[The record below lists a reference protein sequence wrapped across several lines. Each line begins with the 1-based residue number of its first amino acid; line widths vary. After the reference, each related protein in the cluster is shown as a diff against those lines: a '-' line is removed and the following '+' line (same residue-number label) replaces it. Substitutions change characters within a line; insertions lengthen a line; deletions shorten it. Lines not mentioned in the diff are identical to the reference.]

1 MVALLSVS
9 ALAGASRLD
18 EGKNHDLS
26 KARVMDRTILAVM
39 ESYYDP
45 DRIDTKKMFGSA
57 LDAIQLAVAEMKVD
71 YPKDGKTAIIEIS
84 GKRLKVVMDKVGSPW
99 GLSRAMRRVFRFMV
113 DNLPSEE
120 RDYLTLEYV
129 AVNGLLSV
137 LDPHSSVMMPDL
149 WEELRM
155 STRGEFEGVGI
166 RITTD
171 RRPPCNGDLTVV
183 EVFKNTPAMRA
194 GVRKGDKII
203 KIDGDSTVNI
213 TTSEAAERLR
223 GAPNTKVRVHVR
235 RVDGTIDK
243 LLVSRGKIVIES
255 VESKMLDGNVGY
267 ITLETFQRNS
277 ATEIQETL
285 LSLRAKKMKGLI
297 LDLRGNPGGLLD
309 AAIKVADLFVS
320 SGTIVTTA
328 GRHDDVREVE
338 NAVAE
343 GTEPPYPLVILID
356 SFSASAAEV
365 LAGALRNHGRALL
378 IGETS
383 FGKGSVQTVLPL
395 PGGGAL
401 RLTIAQ
407 YLTPGDISIQAV
419 GVAPDI
425 RFWPAIVDREEMHL
439 DVGGPGFSEADLDS
453 HLVRPNARERGDRPG
468 AIEVMTF
475 MPASRRKADFRMWER
490 CYPEGPE
497 RDSFMSGHNVEF
509 ARRLIANARGVT
521 TSELIIEAGKIV
533 GKESRGEETALLK
546 ALKKMGVDWKP
557 GRDGGDAGKD
567 PMTVEDPSITA
578 TAQIQGKIKP
588 GGKFKIKVSVKNGT
602 GDALYRLRA
611 VTKSDNP
618 LLSGLELVFGK
629 VKSNR
634 TKNWAV
640 VVDLPQVLARRS
652 DPVEIKFFSESGR
665 VPRPISIDVAMPVKS
680 HPALSYR
687 WHLEDLGNGNGFV
700 EPGEEFLMSV
710 VVENVGEVATFDVD
724 ANLSARPG
732 INVKQ
737 GHFSVGKLAPGKSAK
752 GVFRIQLAD
761 RYNLDEAQL
770 HLALEE
776 WIPSKFPRTRGLID
790 HKIVL
795 PVSPMRPGPS
805 GASGSITIVGD
816 RPVPLYSVPRSIG
829 RIAGRVKAGATFKV
843 DGRQKNFFRLVL
855 EKDRHAWIAESSTR
869 PGGNGRPGYELSEI
883 VPPRISLDGGFI
895 RKTGEKTV
903 RISGNARHP
912 EGVSDLIVFV
922 GGKKVAYLPNKRGAD
937 NDRIAFEVD
946 VPLEDGA
953 NQVLIVA
960 RHDKDLIETELV
972 FVRKES
978 R

>member
-1 MVALLSVS
+1 MVVLLSVS
-9 ALAGASRLD
+9 AFAGASRLE

-26 KARVMDRTILAVM
+26 KAQVMDRTILAVM

-45 DRIDTKKMFGSA
+45 DRIDTRKMFKSA
-57 LDAIQLAVAEMKVD
+57 LDAIQLSVAEIKVD
-71 YPKDGKTAIIEIS
+71 FSKDGETAIIEIS
-84 GKRLKVVMDKVGSPW
+84 GKSIKVAMKGVGSPW
-99 GLSRAMRRVFRFMV
+99 GLSRAMRKVFRFMV
-113 DNLPSEE
+113 DNLPVED

-155 STRGEFEGVGI
+155 STQGEFEGVGI

-194 GVRKGDKII
+194 GMRKGDKII

-235 RVDGTIDK
+235 RVDGSIDK
-243 LLVSRGKIVIES
+243 LLVSRGKIAIES

-277 ATEIQETL
+277 ATEIQENL
-285 LSLRAKKMKGLI
+285 RSLRAKKMKGLI

-309 AAIKVADLFVS
+309 SAIKVADLFVS

-383 FGKGSVQTVLPL
+383 FGKGSVQAVLPL

-453 HLVRPNARERGDRPG
+453 HLVRPNARVRGDRPG

-475 MPASRRKADFRMWER
+475 MPASRRKADSKMWER
-490 CYPEGPE
+490 CYPEGPDRE
-497 RDSFMSGHNVEF
+497 SFMSGHKIEF
-509 ARRLIANARGVT
+509 ARRLIAKAKGVT
-521 TSELIIEAGKIV
+521 TSELILEAGEIV
-533 GKESRGEETALLK
+533 GKETRGEEVALLK
-546 ALKKMGVDWKP
+546 ALKKMGVDWTSA
-557 GRDGGDAGKD
+557 RNGDADSD
-567 PMTVEDPSITA
+567 PKTVEDPSITA
-578 TAQIQGKIKP
+578 KAQILGKIKP
-588 GGKFKIKVSVKNGT
+588 GGKFRIKVAVNNGT
-602 GDALYRLRA
+602 DDTINRLRA

-629 VKSNR
+629 VKSKR
-634 TKNWAV
+634 SKNWAV
-640 VVDLPQVLARRS
+640 LVDLPRILARRS

-665 VPRPISIDVAMPVKS
+665 VPKPISIDVAMPVKS
-680 HPALSYR
+680 NPVLSYR

-700 EPGEEFLMSV
+700 EPGEELLMSV
-710 VVENVGEVATFDVD
+710 VVENVGDVATFDVD
-724 ANLSARPG
+724 ANLSAKPG
-732 INVKQ
+732 INVKH
-737 GHFSVGKLAPGKSAK
+737 GHFGVGKLAPGKSAR
-752 GVFRIQLAD
+752 GVFRIQLSD
-761 RYNLDEAQL
+761 RYPLDEAQL

-805 GASGSITIVGD
+805 GASGSVTIVGD
-816 RPVPLYSVPRSIG
+816 GPVPLYSVPISTG
-829 RIAGRVKAGATFKV
+829 RVAGRVKAGATFKV
-843 DGRQKNFFRLVL
+843 DGRHKDFFRLVL
-855 EKDRHAWIAESSTR
+855 EEDRHAWIAESSTR
-869 PGGNGRPGYELSEI
+869 PGGNGRSTYELSETS
-883 VPPRISLDGGFI
+883 PPRIFLDGGFI

-903 RISGNARHP
+903 RISGYAKHP
-912 EGVSDLIVFV
+912 EGLRDLIVLV

-937 NDRIAFEVD
+937 NDRIAFSVD

-960 RHDKDLIETELV
+960 RHDKDLVETEFV
-972 FVRKES
+972 FVRKEV

>member
-1 MVALLSVS
+1 MVVVLSIS
-9 ALAGASRLD
+9 ASAGASKL
-18 EGKNHDLS
+18 EKGKKHDLS
-26 KARVMDRTILAVM
+26 KAQVMDRTILAIM

-45 DRIDTKKMFGSA
+45 DRVDTKKMFKSA
-57 LDAIQLAVAEMKVD
+57 LDTIQLNVAEIKVD
-71 YPKDGKTAIIEIS
+71 FSKDGETAIIEIS
-84 GKRLKVVMDKVGSPW
+84 GKRMKVAMNGVGSPW

-113 DNLPSEE
+113 DNLPAED

-171 RRPPCNGDLTVV
+171 RRPPCDGDLTVV

-194 GVRKGDKII
+194 GMRKGDKII

-223 GAPNTKVRVHVR
+223 GTPDTKVRVQVKR
-235 RVDGTIDK
+235 LDGTIDK
-243 LLVSRGKIVIES
+243 LLVSRGKIAIES

-277 ATEIQETL
+277 ADEIRDTL
-285 LSLRAKKMKGLI
+285 HSLRAKKMKGLI

-309 AAIKVADLFVS
+309 SAIKVADLFVS

-328 GRHDDVREVE
+328 GRQGDVREVE
-338 NAVAE
+338 NASVA
-343 GTEPPYPLVILID
+343 GTEPLYPLVIMID

-383 FGKGSVQTVLPL
+383 FGKGSVQAVLPL

-453 HLVRPNARERGDRPG
+453 HLVRPNAMERGDSPG

-475 MPASRRKADFRMWER
+475 LPASRRKADSKMWER
-490 CYPEGPE
+490 CYPEGPDRE
-497 RDSFMSGHNVEF
+497 SFMSGHKIEF

-521 TSELIIEAGKIV
+521 TSELILEAGEIV
-533 GKESRGEETALLK
+533 EKEAHGEEAALLK
-546 ALKKMGVDWKP
+546 ALKKMGIDWTSV
-557 GRDGGDAGKD
+557 RSDNANLD
-567 PMTVEDPSITA
+567 PKMVEDPAITA
-578 TAQIQGKIKP
+578 TAQILGNIKP
-588 GGKFKIKVSVKNGT
+588 GGKFKIKVTVKNGT
-602 GDALYRLRA
+602 GDTISRLRA
-611 VTKSDNP
+611 VTKSDNH
-618 LLSGLELVFGK
+618 LLSGLELVFGQ
-629 VKSNR
+629 VKKNR
-634 TKNWAV
+634 SKKWAV
-640 VVDLPQVLARRS
+640 VVDLPRILARRS
-652 DPVEIKFFSESGR
+652 DPVEISFFSESGR
-665 VPRPISIDVAMPVKS
+665 VPRPISIDVAMPIVS
-680 HPALSYR
+680 HPVLSYR

-700 EPGEEFLMSV
+700 EPGEDLLMSV
-710 VVENVGEVATFDVD
+710 VVENVGDVATFDVD
-724 ANLSARPG
+724 ANLSAKPG

-737 GHFSVGKLAPGKSAK
+737 GHFRVGKLAPGKSAH
-752 GVFRIQLAD
+752 GVFRLQLAD

-776 WIPSKFPRTRGLID
+776 WVPSKFPIARGLID
-790 HKIVL
+790 HKIIL
-795 PVSPMRPGPS
+795 PVSPMRPKPS
-805 GASGSITIVGD
+805 RASGSVTVVGD
-816 RPVPLYSVPRSIG
+816 RPVPLYSVPLSTG

-843 DGRQKNFFRLVL
+843 DGRQKGFFRMVL
-855 EKDRHAWIAESSTR
+855 EEDRHAWIAESSTR
-869 PGGNGRPGYELSEI
+869 PGGNGRPDYELSETS
-883 VPPRISLDGGFI
+883 PPRIFLDGGFI
-895 RKTGEKTV
+895 RKTGEKTA
-903 RISGNARHP
+903 RISGYARHP
-912 EGVSDLIVFV
+912 EGLRDLIVLV

-937 NDRIAFEVD
+937 NDRIAFSVD

-953 NQVLIVA
+953 NQILIAA
-960 RHDKDLIETELV
+960 RHDKELVETESV